1 MIGSGLGVGP
11 GDRTGVANFCVI
23 CARPACPVA
32 PEDGTGV
39 GSENRTGGIYGL
51 ISVESAKSADQA
63 AEIFHFCRSLV

>member
-11 GDRTGVANFCVI
+11 GDRTEVANFCGI
-23 CARPACPVA
+23 C
-32 PEDGTGV
+32 
-39 GSENRTGGIYGL
+39 GIYGL